1 MVNLTFYLNPYKK
14 SKKTGLVPIVA
25 NFAFN
30 YKDSQGETIYKNV
43 SKSVLSVKID
53 HWSKSKQRVHESKT
67 FEEANLKTNPMLDS
81 MQADAK
87 KYFSELEAQK
97 IEITED
103 ILRKFLNGEKL
114 NLQPKEDDKKQFWPA
129 YEEYLKLGELEKAFN
144 TNRNRK
150 TIKNKLKEFEQTTRY
165 KMTFDRINLVFYDRL
180 KEYILNR
187 HDYNYLSAITDKFK
201 AFMNWSFERNY
212 HTSTI
217 YKRFSAPEKEGT
229 IVYLIFPEL
238 QTLINYQ
245 FKSERLQKANDFFCF
260 GCLTGLRYCDLEKLT
275 KDNISNGILQT
286 TTQKTN
292 SLVSVPIYEGLQTI
306 VNRYPGQYKLLPKIS
321 NAKLN
326 EYIKEC
332 CKLAGIDSP
341 TESKTFI
348 QNTTKT
354 EFKPKHELIT
364 THTGR
369 KTFICL
375 AHSRGLDI
383 EMIKAITGIT
393 REKTLRRYLSISDD
407 NKLEKLKNAFG
418 SLNIIDAPVN
428 PKPDEMIKTGI

>member
-1 MVNLTFYLNPYKK
+1 MINLVFYLDKAKK
-14 SKKTGLVPIVA
+14 SKKTRLTPLKA
-25 NFAFN
+25 NFSFTYKKDKGESV
-30 YKDSQGETIYKNV
+30 YKDIPKTIGA
-43 SKSVLSVKID
+43 VKFE
-53 HWSKSKQRVHESKT
+53 HWSKSKQRVMESFT
-67 FEEANLKTNPMLDS
+67 FEEANLKINPMLDS

-150 TIKNKLKEFEQTTRY
+150 TIKNKLKEFEQATRY

-201 AFMNWSFERNY
+201 AFMNWSLERNY

-229 IVYLIFPEL
+229 IIYLTFPEL

-275 KDNISNGILQT
+275 KDNIANGILT
-286 TTQKTN
+286 TTTEKTN
-292 SLVSVPIYEGLQTI
+292 SFVTVPIYEGLQTI
-306 VNRYPGQYKLLPKIS
+306 VNRYPDQYKLLPKIS

-418 SLNIIDAPVN
+418 SLNIIDSPVN
-428 PKPDEMIKTGI
+428 PKPNETIKTEI